1 LGKIQYVIVGKNLD
15 VLSGYFQH
23 VYVSDISTWTNHIHE
38 YIDRRTHEKGKKPTQ
53 HIQEQ
58 LAYNRIIHA
67 GQILNIPSFGHDIV
81 QQVIKG
87 CKEICGKNCQEVI
100 LRQQCVCSW

>member
-1 LGKIQYVIVGKNLD
+1 LGKIQYLIVGKNLD
-15 VLSGYFQH
+15 
-23 VYVSDISTWTNHIHE
+23 VYVSDISTWTNHIHQ
-38 YIDRRTHEKGKKPTQ
+38 YIDRRTHEKGRKPTQ
-53 HIQEQ
+53 HIQEE
-58 LAYNRIIHA
+58 LAYNRIIHV